1 MEYTLTELR
10 DMLNYMDAQLEA
22 QGRIVDD
29 RLLTRRK
36 NVAQAVKNIEESER
50 TLREIKT
57 ATANSRNE
65 TNRETEGG
73 ATWASI

>member
-1 MEYTLTELR
+1 MEYTLLELR
-10 DMLNYMDAQLEA
+10 EMLNYMDAQLEA

-36 NVAQAVKNIEESER
+36 NVAQAVTNLEESER

-57 ATANSRNE
+57 ATANRNQ
-65 TNRETEGG
+65 NGG
-73 ATWASI
+73 RSWASI

>member
-36 NVAQAVKNIEESER
+36 NVAQAVANIEESER

-57 ATANSRNE
+57 ATANRNQ
-65 TNRETEGG
+65 NGG
-73 ATWASI
+73 RSWASI

>member
-36 NVAQAVKNIEESER
+36 NVAQANLEESER
-50 TLREIKT
+50 TLSEIKT
-57 ATANSRNE
+57 ATANRNQ
-65 TNRETEGG
+65 NGG
-73 ATWASI
+73 RSWASI

>member
-29 RLLTRRK
+29 RLLTRRR
-36 NVAQAVKNIEESER
+36 NVAQAVENLEESER
-50 TLREIKT
+50 TLNEIKT
-57 ATANSRNE
+57 ATANRNQ
-65 TNRETEGG
+65 NGG
-73 ATWASI
+73 RSWASI